1 MSIPLNIEENLFRK
15 LDALSKARGTTIQKC
30 LEEMIESTGFDPES
44 AIPAKPERFVQKVCD
59 LGAHIENP
67 WTLLAELESEAYLKS
82 YSRK

>member
-30 LEEMIESTGFDPES
+30 IEELIESTGSGLES
-44 AIPAKPERFVQKVCD
+44 AVLPKSGRFVQKVCD